1 MVQADQIQIQIQ
13 VKMLSYNIVTLL
25 SPIPGLSQGLPPNNH
40 ISNTLG
46 TDRPAGGAEVR
57 ALPYFMEPLCSRS
70 DSSKAPRRS
79 SHLQIYPFPLPN
91 IDL

>member
-1 MVQADQIQIQIQ
+1 MVQADQIQIQ

-25 SPIPGLSQGLPPNNH
+25 SPIPGLSQGHPPNNH
-40 ISNTLG
+40 ISNALG

-57 ALPYFMEPLCSRS
+57 ALPFMEPLCSRS

-79 SHLQIYPFPLPN
+79 SHLQIYPFPFP
-91 IDL
+91 I